1 MILNARTDLL
11 PRWYTLAPHGAQPD
25 GRQMPKLNVNDATR
39 EQLVETAG
47 LRPAVADALLEFR
60 AKHGGKIE
68 GPDALGELP
77 GVGPATLDQLREVLD
92 FRDKGERD
100 KGEKAGNGSDK
111 AGNGAEHEVRQT
123 AERTTEAAASVARS
137 GAKVAREVTETGAQ
151 ATTAAARSGLQLV
164 ERTAG
169 AFGEV
174 QRETAQRSAEA
185 TAELGRLFVE
195 LLGEQTRHNM
205 EVATAFSRS
214 ADWGEIARLQG
225 EFVRTSFERMNRLN
239 GRYLEIVQDVMR
251 ATVSAARQSRRAA

>member
-1 MILNARTDLL
+1 ML
-11 PRWYTLAPHGAQPD
+11 TLAPHGAQPD

-60 AKHGGKIE
+60 DKHGGKIE

-77 GVGPATLDQLREVLD
+77 GVGPATLDQLRDVLD
-92 FRDKGERD
+92 FRDKGERE
-100 KGEKAGNGSDK
+100 KGEKAGNSSDKAGNGSDKAGNGSDK
-111 AGNGAEHEVRQT
+111 AGNGAEREVRET

-137 GAKVAREVTETGAQ
+137 GAKMAREVTETGAQ

-195 LLGEQTRHNM
+195 LVSEQTRHNLEM
-205 EVATAFSRS
+205 ATA
-214 ADWGEIARLQG
+214 
-225 EFVRTSFERMNRLN
+225 V
-239 GRYLEIVQDVMR
+239 
-251 ATVSAARQSRRAA
+251 

>member
-1 MILNARTDLL
+1 
-11 PRWYTLAPHGAQPD
+11 
-25 GRQMPKLNVNDATR
+25 MPKLNVNDATR

-77 GVGPATLDQLREVLD
+77 GVGPATLDQLRDVLD

-100 KGEKAGNGSDK
+100 KGEKAGNGSDRG
-111 AGNGAEHEVRQT
+111 GNGAERDARQT
-123 AERTTEAAASVARS
+123 VERTAEATTAAVRS
-137 GAKVAREVTETGAQ
+137 GAKVAREATETGAQ
-151 ATTAAARSGLQLV
+151 ATEAAARSGLQVV

-169 AFGEV
+169 TFGE
-174 QRETAQRSAEA
+174 AQRSAEA

-195 LLGEQTRHNM
+195 LLGEQTRHNL
-205 EVATAFSRS
+205 EVATTFGRVAN
-214 ADWGEIARLQG
+214 WGEIARLQG
-225 EFVRTSFERMNRLN
+225 EFVRASFERVNRLN

-251 ATVSAARQSRRAA
+251 ATVSAAEQARKVA